1 MTTVMEMLTE
11 KFAGFLFQVGH
22 LGRPETQDLPTIS
35 AEARL
40 MIGKLHKDIDMCED
54 RGKGIAMISLV
65 TSLEWTLAEYQEWH
79 LVQNTSKDLAR
90 DTECLLVRWFEEHL
104 KELGFNGEDPYSVDR
119 DRVTS
124 RCEGSI
130 RDFQKIRDGSERDK
144 ETDKMCV
151 KIETELTERHN
162 MFLEWRA
169 LNDPI
174 GECTV
179 EPPNTSSGAYVRE
192 AAQSAQSTHRFRS
205 PCARQPHCATWE
217 AEYESMTRKN
227 KKRKRAEEA
236 SLEKKIEYLYLFAAQ
251 ARCVECMKHYLNTQL
266 ISANCESSG
275 LNARGWALQSNAP
288 IDKDLE
294 DLLRHL
300 GL

>member
-40 MIGKLHKDIDMCED
+40 MIGKLHKDIDMCEG

-130 RDFQKIRDGSERDK
+130 RDFQKIRDGSKRDK

-217 AEYESMTRKN
+217 AEYESMTRKKN
-227 KKRKRAEEA
+227 AKGRKKLPSRR
-236 SLEKKIEYLYLFAAQ
+236 
-251 ARCVECMKHYLNTQL
+251 RLN
-266 ISANCESSG
+266 IC
-275 LNARGWALQSNAP
+275 
-288 IDKDLE
+288 IF
-294 DLLRHL
+294 LRHRR
-300 GL
+300 GV